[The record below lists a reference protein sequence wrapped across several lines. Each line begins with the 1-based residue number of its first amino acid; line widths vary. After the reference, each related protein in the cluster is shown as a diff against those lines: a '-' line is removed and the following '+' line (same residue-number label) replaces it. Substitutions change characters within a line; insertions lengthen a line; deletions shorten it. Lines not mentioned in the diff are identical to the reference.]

1 MAMVQLT
8 ETGDPTSRSIRAIV
22 PNASLASFA
31 VSEACSYWIAHAQ
44 SASALVLRDL
54 CILAGASIEFDWAR
68 RPARLTSQGDMCYGA
83 SAISGLNLHIPSS
96 KS

>member
-1 MAMVQLT
+1 MAMLQLT
-8 ETGDPTSRSIRAIV
+8 VTGDRTSRLLRAIV

-31 VSEACSYWIAHAQ
+31 VSEACSYWIARAQ
-44 SASALVLRDL
+44 SASAWVLRDICL
-54 CILAGASIEFDWAR
+54 LAGASIAFNWPL

>member
-8 ETGDPTSRSIRAIV
+8 ETGDRTSRWIPAIV

-31 VSEACSYWIAHAQ
+31 VSV
-44 SASALVLRDL
+44 ALEEDRPRPMHPLWCMRDI
-54 CILAGASIEFDWAR
+54 CILAGASIDFNWSL
-68 RPARLTSQGDMCYGA
+68 RPTRLTSQGDMCYGA

>member
-8 ETGDPTSRSIRAIV
+8 DTDDRTSRWTRAIV

-44 SASALVLRDL
+44 SASTWVLRDI
-54 CILAGASIEFDWAR
+54 CILAGASINFNWPLR
-68 RPARLTSQGDMCYGA
+68 QTRLTSQGDMCYGA

>member
-8 ETGDPTSRSIRAIV
+8 ETGDRTSRLIGAIV
-22 PNASLASFA
+22 PKASLASFA
-31 VSEACSYWIAHAQ
+31 VSEACSYWIAHAP
-44 SASALVLRDL
+44 STSALILRDI
-54 CILAGASIEFDWAR
+54 CILAGASIDFNWAL
-68 RPARLTSQGDMCYGA
+68 RPTRLTSQGDMCYGA